1 MKIEHSERGE
11 QMSDFPR
18 NKVRNIS
25 LIGPHG
31 VGKTTLA
38 DALLYI
44 SGTTKSIGDVN
55 RGSSNLDYLE
65 EEKQRKMS
73 TNSHV
78 SFLNHNGH
86 LINLID
92 TPGYSNFL
100 FDAELAIQV
109 SDGAIIVVDGI
120 EDSKDQVDRYWSMAS
135 ASKIPRIFFMNNMD
149 KDLANFESALSRLE
163 EHLGIKTVPIT
174 IPLGQGTEFNG
185 VINLFEMKAFV
196 YKGDHEFDEMP
207 IPENMQD
214 IANSYKDKVLETIA
228 EQDDEIL
235 VKYLNGE
242 EIEHD
247 TIVDMYKKG
256 VKESTI
262 YPVLVGSSTRLLG
275 LHSLLMD
282 ITELMPSPLD
292 SKDIKANDFDDNP
305 VKIKQTNNSPTNL
318 YIFKTICDPF
328 AGKLSIGKVIS
339 GTITPDQ
346 TLIASGNKSKVKI
359 NNISRI
365 IGKQEH
371 SIKEAHTGDIVA
383 LNKLKDVNTTDT
395 LTDINEPAIIKP
407 LSIPQPVL
415 SFAIDPHSRSDED
428 KLNISLAKVIEEDPT
443 IDFHRDEETN
453 EFLLSGSGQTHIE
466 VIVDKLKHNYGVNVD
481 LHTPK
486 VPYKESI
493 KLSVEAEG
501 KYVKQTGGRGQ
512 YGVAKLRIQP
522 LKNGEAYEFE
532 NKIIGGVIPRN
543 FIPSVEKG
551 VQEGLKKGVLAG
563 FPVINVKTTV
573 FDGKHHPVDS
583 SDIAFQIAAS
593 MGIRKAIESASPY
606 LLEPLMKM
614 NIIIPDNS
622 MGDVIGDINS
632 RRGRV
637 AGVDSSPAGHSINA
651 IVPMAEVLTYA
662 PELRSLT
669 SGEGNFTMEFS
680 HYEEVPAHISMKLIE
695 ELNASMDNAETG

>member
-1 MKIEHSERGE
+1 
-11 QMSDFPR
+11 MSNIPGSNIR
-18 NKVRNIS
+18 NVAIV
-25 LIGPHG
+25 GPHG

-38 DALLYI
+38 EALLYI
-44 SGTTKSIGDVN
+44 TGTNKNLGSVD
-55 RGSSNLDYLE
+55 RGTSSLDYLE

-73 TNSHV
+73 TNSHI

-109 SDGAIIVVDGI
+109 CDGAVIVVDGT
-120 EDSKDQVDRYWSMAS
+120 EDSKDQIDRYWSMTS
-135 ASKIPRIFFMNNMD
+135 AADIPRIFFMNNID
-149 KDLANFESALSRLE
+149 KDTANFETALTRLE

-174 IPLGQGTEFNG
+174 IPLGQGPEFSG
-185 VINLFEMKAFV
+185 VINLFEMKAFI
-196 YKGDHEFDEMP
+196 YKGEHEFDEIP
-207 IPENMQD
+207 IPDEMLD
-214 IANSYKDKVLETIA
+214 TANSYKDKILETIA

-235 VKYLNGE
+235 VKYLDGE
-242 EIEHD
+242 EIDHD
-247 TIVDMYKKG
+247 TIIEMYKKG
-256 VKESTI
+256 VKESSI
-262 YPVLVGSSTRLLG
+262 YPVLVGSSAKLLG
-275 LHSLLMD
+275 LYSLLMD
-282 ITELMPSPLD
+282 LTDLMPSPLD
-292 SKDIKANDFDDNP
+292 SKDIKANDFDGNS
-305 VKIKQTNNSPTNL
+305 VKIKQSNDSSPNL
-318 YIFKTICDPF
+318 YIFKTISDPF
-328 AGKLSIGKVIS
+328 AGKISIGRVIS
-339 GTITPDQ
+339 GTIKPDH
-346 TLIASGNKSKVKI
+346 TLLSSSNNSKIKI
-359 NNISRI
+359 NNLSRI
-365 IGKQEH
+365 IGKQEFPV
-371 SIKEAHTGDIVA
+371 KEAQAGDIVA
-383 LNKLKDVNTTDT
+383 LNKLKDIKTTDT
-395 LTDINEPAIIKP
+395 LTDLNEPVIIKP
-407 LSIPQPVL
+407 ISVPQPVL

-493 KLSVEAEG
+493 KLSSEAEG

-522 LKNGEAYEFE
+522 LKNGETYEFE
-532 NKIIGGVIPRN
+532 NKIVGGVIPKN

-551 VQEGLKKGVLAG
+551 VQDGLKKGILAG
-563 FPVINVKTTV
+563 YPVINVKTTV

-593 MGIRKAIESASPY
+593 MGLKKAMESANPY
-606 LLEPLMKM
+606 LLEPIMKM
-614 NIIIPDNS
+614 NIFISDSS

-651 IVPMAEVLTYA
+651 LVPMAEVLTYA

-669 SGEGNFTMEFS
+669 SGEGSFTMEFS
-680 HYEEVPAHISMKLIE
+680 HYEEVPGHISSKLIE
-695 ELNASMDNAETG
+695 ELNAEMDNAETG